1 MNSAA
6 WHATDPAHSGIVP
19 RHSVGCVIAGPH
31 QYMLIR
37 VWLQLLDELVEAVV
51 AAQIRLHIPILL
63 GTIDPPMVLLDPGQ
77 QVLEALQSDNVL
89 PLLGLLG
96 A

>member
-1 MNSAA
+1 MNSGA
-6 WHATDPAHSGIVP
+6 WHATDPAHSGIVL

-37 VWLQLLDELVEAVV
+37 FWLQLFDELVGALV
-51 AAQIRLHIPILL
+51 AAQMRLHIPISL

-77 QVLEALQSDNVL
+77 QILEALQSDTVL
-89 PLLGLLG
+89 LLLGLLG